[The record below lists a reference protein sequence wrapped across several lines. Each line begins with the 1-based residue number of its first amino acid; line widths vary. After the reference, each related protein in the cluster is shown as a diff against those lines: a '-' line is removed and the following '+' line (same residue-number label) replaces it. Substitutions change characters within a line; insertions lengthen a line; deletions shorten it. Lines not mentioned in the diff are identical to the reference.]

1 MLITVDYV
9 KRIIH
14 NSSQKYSIIPYST
27 LRNKKFTKWKD
38 VHNDVDDLIGES
50 VNENTYKTWLKKND
64 LDDNR
69 DNKSLYH
76 HLLKKYKSVSKFPK
90 HYNESVNEGKKRYY
104 QQDRVGSTYVVE
116 VISLISKLSKTKKE
130 FVNTLH
136 KVYVYGFNESVNTY
150 KDKKDIRK
158 VDQRFGWYH
167 NDSEKESKGY

>member
-1 MLITVDYV
+1 MIDYV

-14 NSSQKYSIIPYST
+14 NSSQKYSIVLYST

-50 VNENTYKTWLKKND
+50 VNENIYKTWLKKND

-104 QQDRVGSTYVVE
+104 QQDRVGSVKYTISYHDVKRNTKME
-116 VISLISKLSKTKKE
+116 VISLISKLSKK
-130 FVNTLH
+130 
-136 KVYVYGFNESVNTY
+136 
-150 KDKKDIRK
+150 I
-158 VDQRFGWYH
+158 
-167 NDSEKESKGY
+167 